1 MDQVSTEVPNRKVWN
16 MFLSS
21 TLQDN
26 GLSQSAASV
35 IGIYGLE
42 FVRDV
47 RNVDPMRRTGGLSG
61 GRLSG
66 R

>member
-1 MDQVSTEVPNRKVWN
+1 M
-16 MFLSS
+16 
-21 TLQDN
+21 
-26 GLSQSAASV
+26 SQFAASV

-42 FVRDV
+42 FVSDI
-47 RNVDPMRRTGGLSG
+47 RNVDPMRWTGDLSG